1 MSHPGT
7 TYPQVIHNI
16 MQVTISIGIGAWYLI
31 NINRKDI
38 TMANDL
44 VKTQSINN
52 VDVTPVFKEIIE
64 YSKDQATTGNLEEL
78 ISKVPQ
84 MDSLDWKLISG
95 VLCNSIIEWVAEDKE
110 DRVELIHHMQS
121 DIGYILKR
129 MGLTM

>member
-1 MSHPGT
+1 M
-7 TYPQVIHNI
+7 
-16 MQVTISIGIGAWYLI
+16 
-31 NINRKDI
+31 RRI
-38 TMANDL
+38 TMPNDL

-52 VDVTPVFKEIIE
+52 VDITPVLQEVIE
-64 YSKDQATTGNLEEL
+64 YSKDQASTGSIEEL

-84 MDSLDWKLISG
+84 KDSLDWKLISG
-95 VLCNSIIEWVAEDKE
+95 VLCNSIIEWVAQDKE

>member
-1 MSHPGT
+1 MRR
-7 TYPQVIHNI
+7 
-16 MQVTISIGIGAWYLI
+16 L
-31 NINRKDI
+31 
-38 TMANDL
+38 TMPNDL

-52 VDVTPVFKEIIE
+52 VDITPVLQEVIE
-64 YSKDQATTGNLEEL
+64 YSKDQASTGSIEEL

-84 MDSLDWKLISG
+84 KDSLDWKLISG
-95 VLCNSIIEWVAEDKE
+95 VLCNSIIEWVAQDKE